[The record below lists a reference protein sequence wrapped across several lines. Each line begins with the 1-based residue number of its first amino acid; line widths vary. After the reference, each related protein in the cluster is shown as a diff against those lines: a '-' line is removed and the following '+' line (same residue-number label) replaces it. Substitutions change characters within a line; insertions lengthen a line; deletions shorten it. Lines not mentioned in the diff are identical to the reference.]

1 MKVVERAVAHGTA
14 TIPSDGRVGIDLPV
28 VPLGRCFEI
37 EEIGNGGRILH
48 GAEVM
53 GCAAPLGGVA
63 RTADAAHINVV
74 RGGRLQACDDKGIA
88 SGRDTGARAY
98 GKAVVHIFYLPSNGA
113 ATAVPRQCDAVGKH
127 IGGDEVVGTHEMSVV
142 EQRPTI
148 TS

>member
-63 RTADAAHINVV
+63 RTADAAHIAKPWYTYSTCQATELLRLFHDNVTPLESTLEV
-74 RGGRLQACDDKGIA
+74 TRLLGRWHSGII
-88 SGRDTGARAY
+88 ST
-98 GKAVVHIFYLPSNGA
+98 
-113 ATAVPRQCDAVGKH
+113 ATLSR
-127 IGGDEVVGTHEMSVV
+127 
-142 EQRPTI
+142 
-148 TS
+148 